1 MHQLQVGL
9 IGTGLVSGG
18 HIAGIKGCVGTHLAV
33 ICGRDHQK
41 AERVA
46 AENGITQVYTDY
58 RRMLEHA
65 NLDAV
70 IVAGPDDLHYQMTL
84 DALDA
89 GFHVLCEKPLAPN
102 AIDARRMYES
112 AVRAKR
118 VNMVCFNRRFYPVT
132 QHVKELLNR
141 NVLGRVFSTQMT
153 WEIPAARIITEQKAT
168 FRALPGWT
176 GTWGDLG
183 PHLIDLLRFFFG
195 DVRRVHAHLGQF
207 IQEHAPDYAAVSLEL
222 EGGIVAQ
229 VNATGLSPRGVSFT
243 ITGSEATLESQ
254 GEDPD
259 SEVSMLRFTELFT
272 SERTAL
278 KIPEHLRST
287 PNLHQ
292 HFVEAIQNGTKNECD
307 FYDGYIVQEVV
318 DAAFESHRLGT
329 WIECPATSS
338 V

>member
-1 MHQLQVGL
+1 MDQLQVGL
-9 IGTGLVSGG
+9 IGTGIVSGS
-18 HIAGIKGCVGTHLAV
+18 HIAGIKGCVGTHLAA

-46 AENGITQVYTDY
+46 VENGITQVYTDY
-58 RRMLEHA
+58 RRMLERA

-70 IVAGPDDLHYQMTL
+70 IVAGPDDLHCQMTL
-84 DALDA
+84 DALDT
-89 GFHVLCEKPLAPN
+89 GLHVLCEKPLAPN
-102 AIDARRMYES
+102 AMDAHRMYES

-132 QHVKELLNR
+132 QYVKELLNR
-141 NVLGRVFSTQMT
+141 DEIGRVFNAQMT
-153 WEIPAARIITEQKAT
+153 WEIPAAHIITEQKVT

-195 DVRRVHAHLGQF
+195 DVRRIHAHLGQF
-207 IQEHAPDYAAVSLEL
+207 VQEHAPDYAAVSLEL
-222 EGGIVAQ
+222 GGGILAQ
-229 VNATGLSPRGVSFT
+229 LNVTALSPRGISVT

-259 SEVSMLRFTELFT
+259 SEVSMLRSTGFFT
-272 SERTAL
+272 SERTTL
-278 KIPEHLRST
+278 KIPDHLRSI

-292 HFVEAIQNGTKNECD
+292 HFVAAIQNGTKNDCD
-307 FYDGYIVQEVV
+307 FHDGYIVQEVV
-318 DAAFESHRLGT
+318 DSAFESHRHGT
-329 WIECPATSS
+329 WIECSDT
-338 V
+338 